1 MPDRLEIDRLMRE
14 LYAARERGDL
24 EGVCQF
30 FADVAKFQI
39 ASARQVSAL
48 AVTTSGA
55 DEFRPLLALLIKT
68 FKLND
73 MTIISIV
80 IDGAKAAVH
89 WRANIHSK
97 ITGATIPTE
106 LVDLVEIQNS
116 RIVSYIE
123 FFAQCHR
130 SEGN

>member
-1 MPDRLEIDRLMRE
+1 MTDRLEIDRLMRE
-14 LYAARERGDL
+14 LYAARERGDF
-24 EGVCQF
+24 EAVCQF
-30 FADVAKFQI
+30 FAEAAKFQI

-68 FKLND
+68 FKLSD
-73 MTIISIV
+73 MRIMSIV

-97 ITGATIPTE
+97 ITGATVPTE
-106 LVDLVEIQNS
+106 LVDLVEIRNG

-123 FFAQCHR
+123 FFAQR
-130 SEGN
+130 

>member
-1 MPDRLEIDRLMRE
+1 MTDRAEIDRLMRE
-14 LYAARERGDL
+14 LYAARARGDL
-24 EGVCQF
+24 EAVCEC
-30 FADVAKFQI
+30 FAGFAKFQI
-39 ASARQVSAL
+39 ASARQVSAA

-68 FKLND
+68 FKVSNL
-73 MTIISIV
+73 TIISIV

-97 ITGATIPTE
+97 ITGATVPTE
-106 LVDLVEIQNS
+106 LVDLVEVRNG

-123 FFAQCHR
+123 FFAQR
-130 SEGN
+130 